1 MSIKSTLG
9 LEPAAPL
16 AVEKYE
22 AVLQQ
27 NFIIGCQYYDLAK
40 VKTQLKV
47 GQQLFLQREPYN
59 QFDAHAVA
67 VYWKKYKLGFVP
79 RDYNYCLA
87 TLMDQ
92 QVKMTAWIVEI
103 RPNTDYWEKILMQIH
118 LQGIKR

>member
-47 GQQLFLQREPYN
+47 GQQLFLQQEFLFLKHIYIN
-59 QFDAHAVA
+59 
-67 VYWKKYKLGFVP
+67 
-79 RDYNYCLA
+79 
-87 TLMDQ
+87 
-92 QVKMTAWIVEI
+92 
-103 RPNTDYWEKILMQIH
+103 
-118 LQGIKR
+118 LQL